1 MFDFRGKSPKDTG
14 PALCTMHSKCVKK
27 KTSETRTAVK
37 LDALRGNVARFDGG
51 KGPFSLNPCLVPPSF
66 PSPSPSL
73 SPKGHTRSGMAQGG
87 PGRAQIPSP
96 PSQIAAPHRR
106 RVVTFGLAVGV
117 RGSPFS

>member
-1 MFDFRGKSPKDTG
+1 
-14 PALCTMHSKCVKK
+14 MHNAQLVREKK

-37 LDALRGNVARFDGG
+37 LELINACTPHPGAT
-51 KGPFSLNPCLVPPSF
+51 SLGSMEGRAHSPPNPCLVPLSF
-66 PSPSPSL
+66 PSPSSSQ
-73 SPKGHTRSGMAQGG
+73 SPEGHARSGMAQGG

-106 RVVTFGLAVGV
+106 RVVTLGLAVGV